1 MFEKFCISP
10 GYLPFSQLFDSE
22 GKQLYGSLFAKQM
35 SKIKKQFYQAD
46 DIEVTVDCTI
56 RELYNGC
63 LKSFSYDAT
72 VLTLDTQNLK
82 KITIEK

>member
-1 MFEKFCISP
+1 
-10 GYLPFSQLFDSE
+10 
-22 GKQLYGSLFAKQM
+22 M
-35 SKIKKQFYQAD
+35 SKIKKQFYQVD

-82 KITIEK
+82 KVTIEK

>member
-1 MFEKFCISP
+1 MSTNLKKF
-10 GYLPFSQLFDSE
+10 YKAE
-22 GKQLYGSLFAKQM
+22 
-35 SKIKKQFYQAD
+35 

-63 LKSFSYDAT
+63 LKSFNYEAS

-82 KITIEK
+82 KISVDK